1 MSHPPSS
8 DETSLDTPVFR
19 TVALAL
25 AVEICE
31 RLKCAHLPA
40 RLAKKMKRLPDGR
53 FEVRVPAEYAGEA
66 LQLVS
71 AWMGHSA

>member
-1 MSHPPSS
+1 MSHPSPSGN
-8 DETSLDTPVFR
+8 EPADTAVFR
-19 TVALAL
+19 TVVLAL
-25 AVEICE
+25 AVDICE

-40 RLAKKMKRLPDGR
+40 RLAKEMRRLPDGR

-71 AWMGHSA
+71 AWTGQSA

>member
-1 MSHPPSS
+1 MSHPSPSS
-8 DETSLDTPVFR
+8 EPPADTPVFR
-19 TVALAL
+19 TVVLAL

-40 RLAKKMKRLPDGR
+40 RLAKEMKRLPDGR
-53 FEVRVPAEYAGEA
+53 FEVRVPVEYAGEA

-71 AWMGHSA
+71 AWTGHSA